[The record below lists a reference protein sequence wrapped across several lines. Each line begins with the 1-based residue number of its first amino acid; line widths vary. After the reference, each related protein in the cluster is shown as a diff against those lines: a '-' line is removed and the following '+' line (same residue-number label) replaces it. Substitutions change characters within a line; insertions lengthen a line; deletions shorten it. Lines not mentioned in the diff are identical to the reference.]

1 AVPGRRGR
9 LRVLRRGARARA
21 QPLRHV
27 GRDSSSAQA
36 RGLADP
42 LGAEPVPFQRA
53 RVELVPDS
61 QPPGEYLRLDP
72 PNHDEARRDE
82 RLPPPAVRRPVP
94 PSAHPDL
101 RAARPLHRLP
111 VRQDLNLACL
121 THAYPRWE
129 GDVAGAFVE
138 RLVLA
143 LKARGHG
150 VHVVA
155 PADAGKGGKELRHQ
169 VPVTRVRYAPARGET
184 PPSRGPMVAP

>member
-1 AVPGRRGR
+1 KA
-9 LRVLRRGARARA
+9 AT
-21 QPLRHV
+21 Q
-27 GRDSSSAQA
+27 
-36 RGLADP
+36 
-42 LGAEPVPFQRA
+42 
-53 RVELVPDS
+53 
-61 QPPGEYLRLDP
+61 
-72 PNHDEARRDE
+72 E
-82 RLPPPAVRRPVP
+82 RFPTRAVRRHVP
-94 PSAHPDL
+94 PSAPPDL

-184 PPSRGPMVAP
+184 LAYRGSMVAAARTPVRLLG